1 MEIKDFCTGIQHI
14 GIPTNDLSATEE
26 FFTQLG
32 FKKTYSTMN
41 GACGVMFLQLRN
53 VVIETYETDQ
63 PAKAAGAIDHICLD
77 VKNIDALFEVVKSSG
92 FMLLDKKVNSVP
104 FWSNGIKYFKIKGP
118 NGEIVEFCEIL

>member
-14 GIPTNDLSATEE
+14 GIPTNDLSATEA

-41 GACGVMFLQLRN
+41 GACGVMFLPLRN

-63 PAKAAGAIDHICLD
+63 PAKAVGAIDHICLD
-77 VKNIDALFEVVKSSG
+77 VKNIDALFEIVKSAG

>member
-14 GIPTNDLSATEE
+14 GIPTDDIFATEE
-26 FFTQLG
+26 FFSRLG

-41 GACGVMFLQLRN
+41 GACAVVFLQLRN

-63 PAKAAGAIDHICLD
+63 AAKCVGAIDHICLD
-77 VKNIDALFEVVKSSG
+77 VKNIDALFEVVKASG
-92 FMLLDKKVNSVP
+92 LMLIDHQVNSVP